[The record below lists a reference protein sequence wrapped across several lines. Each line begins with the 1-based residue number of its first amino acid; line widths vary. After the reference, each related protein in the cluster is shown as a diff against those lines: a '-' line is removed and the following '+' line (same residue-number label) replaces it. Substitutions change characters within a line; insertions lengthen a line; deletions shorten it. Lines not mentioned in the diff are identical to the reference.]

1 MPRLGIREI
10 AGVTRGSLENIPE
23 NRQNLLFS
31 DFHFDTRLIRSE
43 GTLFFA
49 LKTRDN
55 DGHRFVRDLDKKKEV
70 GAVVA
75 KDFNTAG
82 LTLPLI
88 RVDDPLAAAQ
98 QLAVHV
104 RNKFRKT
111 KYIGVT
117 GSAGKTTTKE
127 FIYQLLSHKYRTH
140 RSHENWNNCI
150 GLPFS
155 LLKMTGEEEAAVF
168 ELAMSDPGIGEID
181 LLADILRPDV
191 AVILNV
197 YPVHLEFLKNL
208 DNIAAAKSE
217 ILNHLAADDVGFI
230 NGDSQPLRQAV
241 APKRGR
247 KVFFGKSPAH
257 NDIILKE
264 VVREKEGTRLVM
276 EFYGIKTE
284 FSTHVVNRVLSE
296 NLFAAVVVCQH
307 LGMKHFEIQ
316 QALAD
321 VKSLARRG
329 EIYRKNGFT
338 IIDETYNSNPEA
350 LKKALDWV
358 DQEFLDWKGK
368 KIAVLGDM
376 LELGEGEEDFHFD
389 VGTFFSGLHFDFLV
403 TVGRRAE
410 KIAEGAQHT
419 GYAGQ
424 KVKMCGDST
433 EAGRFLKGIAGAGSV
448 MLLKASRGIALERT
462 LQELFND

>member
-1 MPRLGIREI
+1 VPKLGIQEI
-10 AGVTRGSLENIPE
+10 AGVIRGSLENVPE
-23 NRQNLLFS
+23 DQKNLVFS
-31 DFHFDTRLIRSE
+31 DFHFDTRLIGSE

-49 LKTRDN
+49 LKTQDN
-55 DGHRFVRDLDKKKEV
+55 DGHRFVRDLDHKKGV
-70 GAVVA
+70 GAVVS
-75 KDFNTAG
+75 KDFDAAG

-88 RVDDPLAAAQ
+88 RVDDPLAAAH

-127 FIYQLLSHKYRTH
+127 LIYQLLSHKYKTH
-140 RSHENWNNCI
+140 RSHENWNNWI

-197 YPVHLEFLKNL
+197 YPVHLEFLKSL

-217 ILNHLAADDVGFI
+217 ILNHLAAGDVGFI

-241 APKRGR
+241 AHKKGR
-247 KVFFGKSPAH
+247 KVFFGKSTAH

-264 VVREKEGTRLVM
+264 VIREKVGTRLVA

-284 FSTHVVNRVLSE
+284 FSTHVINRVLSE
-296 NLFAAVVVCQH
+296 NLFVAVVVCQH
-307 LGMKHFEIQ
+307 LGMKHFEVQ
-316 QALAD
+316 EALAN
-321 VKSLARRG
+321 VKPLARRG

-350 LKKALDWV
+350 LKKALSWV
-358 DQEFLDWKGK
+358 DQEFQPSKGK

-376 LELGEGEEDFHFD
+376 LELGDGEKDFHFEA
-389 VGTFFSGLHFDFLV
+389 GAFFSGLHFDFLV

-410 KIAEGAQHT
+410 KIAEGALSQ

-424 KVKMCGDST
+424 KVKMCADAS
-433 EAGRFLKGIAGAGSV
+433 EAGHLLKGIAGAGSV
-448 MLLKASRGIALERT
+448 VLLKASRGIALERA
-462 LQELFND
+462 LLEFFHD